1 MGCYMLIGLVEVGTL
16 VGKGVARER
25 RRGDR
30 PPTKYKCKFNGGI
43 YI

>member
-1 MGCYMLIGLVEVGTL
+1 MEEMVGNICGGEATG
-16 VGKGVARER
+16 VVARER